1 MTNTQ
6 PEPPQIIGIAN
17 STAHDCPLWLG
28 IPFMAS
34 STVSLVAQSVRT
46 PRASLLD
53 LELQRCVDG
62 AAVLRVGAQTQMQ
75 LTFADLSSCLARL
88 RELKK
93 MPASGSDL
101 RQFLEKVR
109 TP

>member
-1 MTNTQ
+1 
-6 PEPPQIIGIAN
+6 
-17 STAHDCPLWLG
+17 
-28 IPFMAS
+28 MAS
-34 STVSLVAQSVRT
+34 RFQGLSGILKLRIRHASTVSLVAQSVRT

-101 RQFLEKVR
+101 RQFLEKVQ

>member
-1 MTNTQ
+1 
-6 PEPPQIIGIAN
+6 
-17 STAHDCPLWLG
+17 
-28 IPFMAS
+28 MAS
-34 STVSLVAQSVRT
+34 RFQGLSRILKLRSRHASSVSLVAQSGVRT

-53 LELQRCVDG
+53 MELQRCVDG

-75 LTFADLSSCLARL
+75 LTFADLASCLTRL

-109 TP
+109 GIP